1 MATITRGS
9 IPRLMQEGVR
19 NIFGAEYAS
28 YKPIYS
34 EIFKVLQSKKAYE
47 VAVQME
53 GFGLASVKDEAGDI
67 AFDTRQQGFSPK
79 YQHSSYAK
87 GFVMSYEAIQDELY
101 HQLDSGARAVARAM
115 RISKE
120 VYTAAL
126 FNNAFTT
133 ASAMAGGDGLAM
145 ISTAHINGPSG
156 GTYSNRLAIDADFAE
171 ASLEDMVRI
180 INRATDPRGLNIN
193 LQTDKLIGHVDQA
206 FDFER
211 VLKSSLQNDTGN
223 NAINAIKSMGYVSGG
238 YVATP
243 YLPSDVDAWF
253 LTTDAPDGLKFYQ
266 RQEIMFGED
275 EAFTSMNMRYRAFER
290 YAFGYDDPRGVY
302 GTAGA

>member
-9 IPRLMQEGVR
+9 VPRLMQEGVH
-19 NIFGAEYAS
+19 NVFGAEYSS

-34 EIFKVLQSKKAYE
+34 EIYKVLQSKKAYE
-47 VAVQME
+47 LAVQME
-53 GFGLASVKDEAGDI
+53 GFGLASVKDEASDI

-79 YQHSSYAK
+79 YIHNSYAK
-87 GFVMSYEAIQDELY
+87 GFVISYEALQDELY

-120 VYTAAL
+120 VYSAAL

-133 ASAMAGGDGLAM
+133 ASSMPGGDGLAM

-156 GTYSNRLAIDADFAE
+156 GTYSNRLPLDADFAE
-171 ASLEDMVRI
+171 ASLEDMCRL
-180 INRATDPRGLNIN
+180 INRASDPRGLNIN
-193 LQTDKLIGHVDQA
+193 LQTNKLIGHVDQA

-223 NAINAIKSMGYVSGG
+223 NAINAIKNMGYVSGG

-243 YLPSDVDAWF
+243 YLTADTDAWF
-253 LTTDAPDGLKFYQ
+253 VTTDAPDGLKFYQ
-266 RQEIMFGED
+266 RQEIQFGED

-302 GTAGA
+302 GTSGS